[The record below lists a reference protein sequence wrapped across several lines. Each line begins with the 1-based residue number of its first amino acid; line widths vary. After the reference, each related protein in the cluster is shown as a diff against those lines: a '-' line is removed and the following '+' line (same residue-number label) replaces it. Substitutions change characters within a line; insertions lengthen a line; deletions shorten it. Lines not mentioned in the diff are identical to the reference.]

1 MTVSLEQLKQ
11 VRQQLPPATP
21 ENVDMRE
28 EMLGEARKLMLDL
41 ERPDNSVER
50 VAFQV

>member
-1 MTVSLEQLKQ
+1 MVASLEQLKQ
-11 VRQQLPPATP
+11 MRKQLPVATP
-21 ENVDMRE
+21 ENVDLRE